1 MVDRSGFVSFGS
13 TPDHLS
19 GLICH
24 SAQQETTVWTVAE
37 VAQPGD
43 LVVFYF
49 TKRVGAFLA
58 CGRVIRRSKET
69 YSEDRKPMAE
79 VGKIRLF
86 PEPVTLQ
93 RARERLALRW
103 LQTPQGFALGRKE
116 DVALLVYLGGL

>member
-24 SAQQETTVWTVAE
+24 SAEQDTAVWTVAKG
-37 VAQPGD
+37 AQPGD

-49 TKRVGAFLA
+49 TKPVAAFLA
-58 CGRVIRRSKET
+58 CGRVIRPSRET
-69 YSEDRKPMAE
+69 YGEDRKPMAE

-93 RARERLALRW
+93 RARKRLALRW
-103 LQTPQGFALGRKE
+103 LQTPQGFAQGRKD
-116 DVALLVYLGGL
+116 DVAILLSLGGL